1 MPKKLI
7 VEWMTP
13 QDLANLLR
21 DAAEQVSKMPPS
33 EELPSHDIFLDKNGE
48 RYSVTAKEILAMA
61 EHLLAASDML
71 EGLDNVMGE
80 ITKSQEGHQ
89 HDWTDLEYLR
99 VKVASKAAKR
109 PKGRKQTSRGRSST
123 AFRVG
128 QTVRFGRTNGEQSL
142 GKVVKVNA
150 KSLKVELL
158 EPRGTHRTY
167 EVGGIWRV
175 PPELCT
181 AVGGAA

>member
-1 MPKKLI
+1 MV

-13 QDLANLLR
+13 QDLASLLR
-21 DAAEQVSKMPPS
+21 DAAEQISKLPPV
-33 EELPSHDIFLDKNGE
+33 EEVPSRDRDLFRNKNGE
-48 RYSVTAKEILAMA
+48 RYRTTAKEILTMA
-61 EHLLAASDML
+61 EHVLAASDML

-89 HDWTDLEYLR
+89 HDWADLEYLR

-109 PKGRKQTSRGRSST
+109 TKGRKQASRGRSRT

-181 AVGGAA
+181 AIGRSR